1 MNFVQLF
8 QILDTSQ
15 STNAKRNGLV
25 EFIQKADPLESAL
38 AVEALTGRRDRKHM
52 KPSLLKKA
60 AYQAFADESWLF
72 DECYAAVG
80 DLSET
85 LAILFANQDAVS
97 QIDQP
102 ILDEWRQRQYALSQ
116 QKPEVLVSEL
126 PLLLNTLSRD
136 EAFLFLKLSSGG
148 FRVGVSK
155 GLVHEAIARAIDMD
169 RAVIEE
175 RLMGDF
181 SPDPDWLDR
190 LKAPVTQDE
199 LDAKPLPFLL
209 ANPMSESEISAL
221 NPTDV
226 LVEYK
231 WDGIR
236 AQLIKTHETIRLWSR
251 GDQDITEQFPDIV
264 EVATTLPSQI
274 ILDGEILAG
283 TTEHLQTFND
293 LQTRLNRK
301 RITQTLL
308 KTHPAFFKAYDLLRL
323 AGEDLRGHPLIARKA
338 ALSKIAVSQSLTMH
352 PMCSE
357 SIHAMRQEARGK
369 GAEGVMIKGK
379 QSCYVGGRK
388 AGHWW
393 KWKLDP
399 MTADCVLIYAQA
411 GHGRR
416 ASLHSD
422 YTLACWNQDNELV
435 PVAKAYSGLTD
446 AELKDMDQ
454 WIRKHTLQKFGP
466 VRQVEAFQVF
476 EIGFEGIARSTR
488 HKSGIA
494 LRFPRIL
501 RWRQD
506 VGPKDADH
514 LTHFEALMSG
524 SHAV

>member
-1 MNFVQLF
+1 
-8 QILDTSQ
+8 
-15 STNAKRNGLV
+15 
-25 EFIQKADPLESAL
+25 
-38 AVEALTGRRDRKHM
+38 
-52 KPSLLKKA
+52 
-60 AYQAFADESWLF
+60 
-72 DECYAAVG
+72 
-80 DLSET
+80 
-85 LAILFANQDAVS
+85 
-97 QIDQP
+97 
-102 ILDEWRQRQYALSQ
+102 
-116 QKPEVLVSEL
+116 
-126 PLLLNTLSRD
+126 
-136 EAFLFLKLSSGG
+136 
-148 FRVGVSK
+148 
-155 GLVHEAIARAIDMD
+155 MD

-175 RLMGDF
+175 RMMGGF
-181 SPDPDWLDR
+181 TPDELWLDR

-199 LDAKPLPFLL
+199 LDARPLPFLL
-209 ANPMSESEISAL
+209 AHPLSESEAL
-221 NPTDV
+221 GLDPTSV
-226 LVEYK
+226 AVEYK

-264 EVATTLPSQI
+264 EDATTLPPQI

-283 TTEHLQTFND
+283 TPKELQTFNE

-301 RITQTLL
+301 RVTQNLL
-308 KTHPAFFKAYDLLRL
+308 KTNPAFFKAYDLLRL
-323 AGEDLRGHPLIARKA
+323 DGEDMRGRHLVVRKD
-338 ALSKIAVSQSLTMH
+338 ALAKVNVIQSRVLYPT
-352 PMCSE
+352 SNQDIQE
-357 SIHAMRQEARGK
+357 MRQKARAES
-369 GAEGVMIKGK
+369 AEGVMIKHQ
-379 QSCYVGGRK
+379 QSTYTGGRK

-422 YTLACWNQDNELV
+422 YTLACWNQSNELV

-446 AELKDMDQ
+446 AELNAMDQ

-466 VRQVEAFQVF
+466 VRQVEPLQVF
-476 EIGFEGIARSTR
+476 EIGFEGIARSNR

-506 VGPKDADH
+506 VGPKDADS
-514 LTHFEALMSG
+514 LMHFETLMND